1 MIKVNVISNN
11 IEWRKFLKEPNLYIE
26 KKIKKLNKKNK
37 IFKKKNFFCTLLLS
51 NNKKIKQLN
60 KKFRNK
66 NTSTDVLSFPFYEK
80 SELKKKLKKDKEIYL
95 GDIIVNYNKI
105 VNKNNI
111 SGFKLEFDTLWVH
124 GLLHLFGYDH
134 KKNKDFLN
142 MAKEE
147 KKFLSYLN

>member
-51 NNKKIKQLN
+51 NNKKIQQLN

-105 VNKNNI
+105 LNKNNI